1 MRYDAT
7 HVREPALRLSWLALA
22 LADANEPEEAVHTA
36 SRMLHLSAG
45 LTSGRTTQ
53 CARVILARLKPCAD
67 VP

>member
-1 MRYDAT
+1 M
-7 HVREPALRLSWLALA
+7 A

-36 SRMLHLSAG
+36 SRMLHLSAD

-53 CARVILARLKPCAD
+53 RARVVPARLKPYAD